1 MAIFAG
7 LDVGGKKTAV
17 CIVDRSGKIIWQGTV
32 DTHPEMIAA
41 ALKRWQGRLDK
52 VGLESGPFTPHLHRA
67 LVAMGYP
74 MVCMDARRAADAIK
88 SRRIKSDKADAWALA
103 EMLRT
108 GWFTAVHVKS
118 VDSHRIK
125 TLLGAR
131 DQLVK
136 IKRSLGNQVRGLLR
150 PFGIRLPSRVGTKKF
165 AEAAHQATQNDPIMS
180 ASIRALLEAL
190 VSIDAQV
197 GKLDAELKELA
208 GRSEVAWRLMS
219 VPGVGPIT
227 VMAFIAAIEDVKRF
241 RRTRDIGAYLGLTE
255 KRYQSADTD
264 IRMGIS
270 KQGDSMARHYLYEAA
285 NVMLTTVKKRFPLR
299 SWGLQLM
306 KKVGPKRAR
315 VAVARKLAVMLA
327 RMWKDGTHFQATMPV
342 AV

>member
-17 CIVDRSGKIIWQGTV
+17 CIVDRSGKIIWQGTL

-41 ALKRWQGRLDK
+41 ALKRWRGRLDK

>member
-17 CIVDRSGKIIWQGTV
+17 CIVDRSGKIIWQGTL